1 MYDTTK
7 VNTVRLWRT
16 FVRAER
22 VPMDTSGLC
31 PEELYSNQNILRAS
45 DIFLFAMDNR
55 DEHK

>member
-31 PEELYSNQNILRAS
+31 PEELYHPERSEGSRILPYLR
-45 DIFLFAMDNR
+45 N
-55 DEHK
+55 